1 MEQELFA
8 RAPIPRA
15 YFKMALPVVLS
26 MLVSL
31 VYNMV
36 DTWFLAQTQNTAL
49 VAGVSLCAP
58 MFTLM
63 VAMGDIFGLGGSS
76 LISRLL
82 GQGEKQRV
90 RHVSAF
96 CCYGAILW
104 GVLIGAVMLLLRHPI
119 LSLLGAKSDTMDS
132 AMAYYCYLALGA
144 PAIIFTLVP
153 SNILRTEGMAVASMV
168 GSITGALVNI
178 VLDPI
183 FIFGLNMDAGGAAL
197 ATVLSNVV
205 SAVMFIVLL
214 CTKSRR
220 LSMGLRDCSVQGAE
234 LREILV
240 IGFPA
245 SITNLMQSFAMTL
258 TNRFL
263 LPYGTEN
270 VAALGIALKVNM
282 IVMLIL
288 VGFAFGAQSLLGYNY
303 GANNRD
309 RLRGILKFD
318 ILVELVFSAVMTVL
332 FLIAAPQIIRIF
344 MSDESVIRAGSRIL
358 RCMVITMPLM
368 GIILVCTTLFQAA
381 GKGMP
386 AFLLSIS
393 RQGVA
398 LLLCMVVLS
407 WLFGFYGVIL
417 AQAAADV
424 VSVLLSLVLLKRSNI
439 FKATPHNC
447 VYGL

>member
-36 DTWFLAQTQNTAL
+36 DTWFIAQTQNTAL

-82 GQGEKQRV
+82 GQGEEKRV

-96 CCYGAILW
+96 CSYGAIVW
-104 GVLIGAVMLLLRHPI
+104 GVLVGALMLIFRQPI
-119 LSLLGAKSDTMDS
+119 LHLLGASSDTMDS
-132 AMAYYCYLALGA
+132 AMAYYSYLALGA
-144 PAIIFTLVP
+144 PVIIFTLVP

-168 GSITGALVNI
+168 GSITGTVVNI
-178 VLDPI
+178 ILDPI
-183 FIFGLNMDAGGAAL
+183 FIFGLNMGAGGAAL

-205 SAVMFIVLL
+205 SAVLLIVLL
-214 CTKSRR
+214 VTKSQR
-220 LSMGLRDCSVQGAE
+220 LSVRPGDCSVQGTE

-240 IGFPA
+240 IGVPA

-282 IVMLIL
+282 IVMLIM
-288 VGFAFGAQSLLGYNY
+288 VGFAFGAQPLLGYNY
-303 GANNRD
+303 GANNRE
-309 RLRGILKFD
+309 RLRDILKFD
-318 ILVELVFSAVMTVL
+318 VLVQLVFSVVMTVV
-332 FLIAAPQIIRIF
+332 FLISAPQIIRIF
-344 MSDESVIRAGSRIL
+344 MSDGGVIQAGSRIL

-381 GKGMP
+381 GKAMP

-398 LLLCMVVLS
+398 LLICMVVLS
-407 WLFGFYGVIL
+407 AVFGFYGVIL

-424 VSVLLSLVLLKRSNI
+424 VSVVLALVLLKRSDI
-439 FKATPHNC
+439 LK
-447 VYGL
+447 

>member
-36 DTWFLAQTQNTAL
+36 DTWFIAQTQNTAL

-82 GQGEKQRV
+82 GQGEEKRV

-96 CCYGAILW
+96 CSYGAIVW
-104 GVLIGAVMLLLRHPI
+104 GVLVGALMLIFRQPI
-119 LSLLGAKSDTMDS
+119 LHLLGASSDTMDS
-132 AMAYYCYLALGA
+132 ATDYFCYLALGA

-168 GSITGALVNI
+168 GSITGAVVNI
-178 VLDPI
+178 ILDPI
-183 FIFGLNMDAGGAAL
+183 FIFGLNMGAGGAAL

-205 SAVMFIVLL
+205 SAVLFIVLL
-214 CTKSRR
+214 AAKSQR
-220 LSMGLRDCSVQGAE
+220 LSMRLRDCSVQGTE

-240 IGFPA
+240 IGVPA

-282 IVMLIL
+282 IVMLIM
-288 VGFAFGAQSLLGYNY
+288 VGFAFGAQPLLGYNY
-303 GANNRD
+303 GANNRE

-318 ILVELVFSAVMTVL
+318 VLVQLVFSVVMTVV
-332 FLIAAPQIIRIF
+332 FLISAPQIIRIF
-344 MSDESVIRAGSRIL
+344 MSDSGVIQAGSRIL

-368 GIILVCTTLFQAA
+368 GIILVCTTLFQSA
-381 GKGMP
+381 GKAMP

-407 WLFGFYGVIL
+407 AVFGFYGVIL

-424 VSVLLSLVLLKRSNI
+424 VSVILALVLLRRSNI
-439 FKATPHNC
+439 LK
-447 VYGL
+447 

>member
-1 MEQELFA
+1 MEQELFT

-36 DTWFLAQTQNTAL
+36 DTWFIAQTQNTAL

-82 GQGEKQRV
+82 GQGEEKRV

-96 CCYGAILW
+96 CSYGAIVW
-104 GVLIGAVMLLLRHPI
+104 GVLVGALMLIFRQPI
-119 LSLLGAKSDTMDS
+119 LHLLGASSDTMDS
-132 AMAYYCYLALGA
+132 AMAYYSYLALGA

-168 GSITGALVNI
+168 GSITGTVVNI
-178 VLDPI
+178 ILDPI
-183 FIFGLNMDAGGAAL
+183 FIFGLNMGAGGAAL

-205 SAVMFIVLL
+205 SAVLLIVLL
-214 CTKSRR
+214 VTKSQR
-220 LSMGLRDCSVQGAE
+220 LSVRPGDCSVQGTE

-240 IGFPA
+240 IGVPA
-245 SITNLMQSFAMTL
+245 SITNLMQSFAMAL

-282 IVMLIL
+282 IVILIM
-288 VGFAFGAQSLLGYNY
+288 VGFAFGAQPLLGYNY
-303 GANNRD
+303 GANNRE
-309 RLRGILKFD
+309 RLRDILKFD
-318 ILVELVFSAVMTVL
+318 VLVQLVFSVVMTVV
-332 FLIAAPQIIRIF
+332 FLISAPQIIRIF
-344 MSDESVIRAGSRIL
+344 MSDGGVIQAGSRIL

-381 GKGMP
+381 GKAMP

-398 LLLCMVVLS
+398 LLICMVVLS
-407 WLFGFYGVIL
+407 AVFGFYGVIL

-424 VSVLLSLVLLKRSNI
+424 VSVILALVLLKRSDI
-439 FKATPHNC
+439 LK
-447 VYGL
+447 

>member
-36 DTWFLAQTQNTAL
+36 DTWFIAQTQNTAL

-82 GQGEKQRV
+82 GQGEEKRV

-96 CCYGAILW
+96 CSYGAIVW
-104 GVLIGAVMLLLRHPI
+104 GVLVGALMLIFRQPI
-119 LSLLGAKSDTMDS
+119 LHLLGASSDTMDS
-132 AMAYYCYLALGA
+132 AMAYYSYLALGA

-168 GSITGALVNI
+168 GSITGAVVNMI
-178 VLDPI
+178 LDPI
-183 FIFGLNMDAGGAAL
+183 FIFGLNMGAGGAAL

-205 SAVMFIVLL
+205 SAVLLVVLL
-214 CTKSRR
+214 VAKSQR
-220 LSMGLRDCSVQGAE
+220 LSMRLRDCPVQGTE

-240 IGFPA
+240 IGVPA

-282 IVMLIL
+282 IVMLIM
-288 VGFAFGAQSLLGYNY
+288 VGFAFGAQPLLGYNY
-303 GANNRD
+303 GANNRE
-309 RLRGILKFD
+309 RLRDILKFD
-318 ILVELVFSAVMTVL
+318 VLVQLVFSVVMTVV
-332 FLIAAPQIIRIF
+332 FLIFAPQIIRIF
-344 MSDESVIRAGSRIL
+344 MSDGGVIQAGSRIL

-381 GKGMP
+381 GKAMP

-398 LLLCMVVLS
+398 LLICMVVLS
-407 WLFGFYGVIL
+407 AVFGLYGVIL

-424 VSVLLSLVLLKRSNI
+424 ASVILALVLLKRSNI
-439 FKATPHNC
+439 LK
-447 VYGL
+447 

>member
-1 MEQELFA
+1 MEQEIFE
-8 RAPIPRA
+8 RMPVPRA
-15 YFKMALPVVLS
+15 YFKMALPVVMS

-36 DTWFLAQTQNTAL
+36 DTWFIAQTQDTAL

-58 MFTLM
+58 VFTLM

-82 GQGEKQRV
+82 GQGERQRV

-96 CCYGAILW
+96 CSYGAILW
-104 GVLIGAVMLLLRHPI
+104 GVLAAAVMLAFRQPI
-119 LSLLGAKSDTMDS
+119 LTLLGARADTMES
-132 AMAYYCYLALGA
+132 ATAYYRYLALGA

-153 SNILRTEGMAVASMV
+153 SNILRTEGLATAAMV
-168 GSITGALVNI
+168 GSVTGALVNI

-183 FIFGLNMDAGGAAL
+183 FIFLLGMGAGGAAL

-205 SAVMFIVLL
+205 SAVLFMILL
-214 CTKSRR
+214 CKKSRNLSLR
-220 LSMGLRDCSVQGAE
+220 LGECRVQGGE
-234 LREILV
+234 LREILL

-263 LPYGTEN
+263 LPYGTQQ

-282 IVMLIL
+282 IVMLIM
-288 VGFAFGAQSLLGYNY
+288 VGFAFGAQPLLGYNY
-303 GANNRD
+303 GAGNQK
-309 RLRGILKFD
+309 RLRALLRFDLLVILT
-318 ILVELVFSAVMTVL
+318 FSAGMTVV
-332 FLIAAPQIIRIF
+332 FLLAAPYVIRIF
-344 MSDESVIRAGSRIL
+344 MAEAAVVEAGSVIL
-358 RCMVITMPLM
+358 RCMVVTMPLM

-381 GKGMP
+381 GKALP
-386 AFLLSIS
+386 AFLLSVS
-393 RQGVA
+393 RQGVV

-407 WLFGFYGVIL
+407 RVFGYYGVVL
-417 AQAAADV
+417 AQAASDAITA
-424 VSVLLSLVLLKRSNI
+424 VLAVVLLKQARL
-439 FKATPHNC
+439 F
-447 VYGL
+447 GQR

>member
-36 DTWFLAQTQNTAL
+36 DTWFIAQTQNTAL

-82 GQGEKQRV
+82 GQGEEKRV

-96 CCYGAILW
+96 CSYGAIVW
-104 GVLIGAVMLLLRHPI
+104 GVLVGALMLIFRQPI
-119 LSLLGAKSDTMDS
+119 LHLLGASSDTMDS
-132 AMAYYCYLALGA
+132 AMAYYSYLALGA

-168 GSITGALVNI
+168 GSITGTVVNI
-178 VLDPI
+178 ILDPI
-183 FIFGLNMDAGGAAL
+183 FIFGLNMGAGGAAL

-205 SAVMFIVLL
+205 SAVLFIVLL
-214 CTKSRR
+214 VAKSQQ
-220 LSMGLRDCSVQGAE
+220 LSVRPGDCSVQGTE

-240 IGFPA
+240 IGVPA

-282 IVMLIL
+282 IVMLIM
-288 VGFAFGAQSLLGYNY
+288 VGFAFGAQPLLGYNY
-303 GANNRD
+303 GANNRE
-309 RLRGILKFD
+309 RLRDILKFD
-318 ILVELVFSAVMTVL
+318 VLVQLVFSVVMTVV
-332 FLIAAPQIIRIF
+332 FLISAPQIIRIF
-344 MSDESVIRAGSRIL
+344 MSDGGVIQAGSRIL

-381 GKGMP
+381 GKAMP

-398 LLLCMVVLS
+398 LLICMVVLS
-407 WLFGFYGVIL
+407 AVFGFYGVIL

-424 VSVLLSLVLLKRSNI
+424 VSVILALVLLKRSDI
-439 FKATPHNC
+439 LK
-447 VYGL
+447 

>member
-15 YFKMALPVVLS
+15 YFKLALPVVMS

-36 DTWFLAQTQNTAL
+36 DTWFIAQTQNTAL

-58 MFTLM
+58 LFTLM

-82 GQGEKQRV
+82 GQGRQDRV
-90 RHVSAF
+90 KHVSAF

-104 GVLIGAVMLLLRHPI
+104 GVLVTAIMLAFRGPI
-119 LSLLGAKSDTMDS
+119 LGLLGAKEDTMDS
-132 AMAYYCYLALGA
+132 AVAYYSYLALGA
-144 PAIIFTLVP
+144 PAVIFTLVP
-153 SNILRTEGMAVASMV
+153 SNILRTEGLAMASMA
-168 GSITGALVNI
+168 GSMTGALVNI

-183 FIFGLNMDAGGAAL
+183 FIFLLDMGAGGAAL

-205 SAVMFIVLL
+205 SSVLFIVLL
-214 CTKSRR
+214 CKKSKN
-220 LSMGLRDCSVQGAE
+220 LSIKPSNVGIQGGE
-234 LREILV
+234 LREILT
-240 IGFPA
+240 IGLPA
-245 SITNLMQSFAMTL
+245 SITNLTQSFAMTL

-263 LPYGTEN
+263 LPYGTEQ

-282 IVMLIL
+282 IVMLIM
-288 VGFAFGAQSLLGYNY
+288 VGFAFGAQPLLGYNY
-303 GANNRD
+303 GAGNRE
-309 RLRGILKFD
+309 RLRSILRFD
-318 ILVELVFSAVMTVL
+318 VLVELCFSGAMTVL
-332 FLIAAPQIIRIF
+332 FLALAPTMIRCF
-344 MSDESVIRAGSRIL
+344 MQDPAVVQAGGTIL
-358 RCMVITMPLM
+358 RCMVVTMPLM
-368 GIILVCTTLFQAA
+368 GVILVCTTLFQAA
-381 GKGMP
+381 GKALP

-398 LLLCMVVLS
+398 LLVCMVVLS
-407 WLFGFYGVIL
+407 AVFGRWGVLL

-424 VSVLLSLVLLKRSNI
+424 VSLILALALLKRSRI
-439 FKATPHNC
+439 
-447 VYGL
+447 L

>member
-31 VYNMV
+31 IYNMV
-36 DTWFLAQTQNTAL
+36 DTWFIAQTQNTAL

-82 GQGEKQRV
+82 GQGEEKRV

-96 CCYGAILW
+96 CSYGAIVW
-104 GVLIGAVMLLLRHPI
+104 GVLVGALMLIFRQPI
-119 LSLLGAKSDTMDS
+119 LHLLGASSDTMDS
-132 AMAYYCYLALGA
+132 ATDYFCYLALGA

-168 GSITGALVNI
+168 GSITGAVVNI
-178 VLDPI
+178 ILDPI
-183 FIFGLNMDAGGAAL
+183 FIFGLNMGAGGAAL

-205 SAVMFIVLL
+205 SSVLFIVLL
-214 CTKSRR
+214 ATKSQR
-220 LSMGLRDCSVQGAE
+220 LSMRLRDCSVQGTE

-240 IGFPA
+240 IGVPA

-282 IVMLIL
+282 IVMLIM
-288 VGFAFGAQSLLGYNY
+288 VGFAFGAQPLLGYNY
-303 GANNRD
+303 GANNRE

-318 ILVELVFSAVMTVL
+318 VLVQLVFSVVMTVV
-332 FLIAAPQIIRIF
+332 FLIFAPQIIRIF
-344 MSDESVIRAGSRIL
+344 MSDSGVIQAGSRIL

-368 GIILVCTTLFQAA
+368 GIILVCTTLFQSA
-381 GKGMP
+381 GKAMP

-398 LLLCMVVLS
+398 LLLCVVVLS
-407 WLFGFYGVIL
+407 AMFGFYGVIL

-424 VSVLLSLVLLKRSNI
+424 VSVILALVLLRRSNI
-439 FKATPHNC
+439 LK
-447 VYGL
+447 

>member
-36 DTWFLAQTQNTAL
+36 DTWFIAQTQNTAL

-82 GQGEKQRV
+82 GQGEEQRV

-104 GVLIGAVMLLLRHPI
+104 GVLIGAAMLLLRQPI
-119 LSLLGAKSDTMDS
+119 LTLLGAKSDTMDS

-153 SNILRTEGMAVASMV
+153 SSILRTEGMAVASMI

-183 FIFGLNMDAGGAAL
+183 FIFGLNMGAGGAAL

-214 CTKSRR
+214 RTKSQR
-220 LSMGLRDCSVQGAE
+220 LSMGLRDCSVQGTE

-288 VGFAFGAQSLLGYNY
+288 VGFAFGAQPLLGYNY
-303 GANNRD
+303 GANNRE

-318 ILVELVFSAVMTVL
+318 VLVELAFSSVMTVL

-344 MSDESVIRAGSRIL
+344 MSDESVVQAGSRIL

-417 AQAAADV
+417 AQAAADA
-424 VSVLLSLVLLKRSNI
+424 VSFLLALVLLRRSSI
-439 FKATPHNC
+439 LK
-447 VYGL
+447 

>member
-36 DTWFLAQTQNTAL
+36 DTWFIAQTQNTAL

-82 GQGEKQRV
+82 GQGEEKRV

-96 CCYGAILW
+96 CSYGAIVW
-104 GVLIGAVMLLLRHPI
+104 GVLVGALMLIFRQPI
-119 LSLLGAKSDTMDS
+119 LHLLGASSDTMDS
-132 AMAYYCYLALGA
+132 AMAYYSYLALGA
-144 PAIIFTLVP
+144 PVIIFTLVP

-168 GSITGALVNI
+168 GSITGTVVNI
-178 VLDPI
+178 ILDPI
-183 FIFGLNMDAGGAAL
+183 FIFGLNMGAGGAAL

-205 SAVMFIVLL
+205 SAVLFIVLL
-214 CTKSRR
+214 VAKSQR
-220 LSMGLRDCSVQGAE
+220 LSVRPGDCSVQGTE

-240 IGFPA
+240 IGVPA
-245 SITNLMQSFAMTL
+245 SITNLMQSFAMAL

-282 IVMLIL
+282 IVMLIM
-288 VGFAFGAQSLLGYNY
+288 VGFAFGAQPLLGYNY
-303 GANNRD
+303 GANNRE
-309 RLRGILKFD
+309 RLRDILKFD
-318 ILVELVFSAVMTVL
+318 VLVQLVFSVLMTVV
-332 FLIAAPQIIRIF
+332 FLISAPQIIRIF
-344 MSDESVIRAGSRIL
+344 MSDGGVIQAGSRIL

-381 GKGMP
+381 GKAMP

-398 LLLCMVVLS
+398 LLICMVVLS
-407 WLFGFYGVIL
+407 AVFGFYGVIL

-424 VSVLLSLVLLKRSNI
+424 VSVILALVLLKRSNI
-439 FKATPHNC
+439 LK
-447 VYGL
+447 

>member
-8 RAPIPRA
+8 RAPSPRA

-36 DTWFLAQTQNTAL
+36 DTWFIAQTQNTAL
-49 VAGVSLCAP
+49 VARVSLCAP

-183 FIFGLNMDAGGAAL
+183 FIFGLNMGAGGAAL
-197 ATVLSNVV
+197 ATVLSKVV

-288 VGFAFGAQSLLGYNY
+288 VGFAFGAQPLLGYNY

-439 FKATPHNC
+439 LK
-447 VYGL
+447 

>member
-36 DTWFLAQTQNTAL
+36 DTWFIAQTQNTAL

-82 GQGEKQRV
+82 GQGEEKRV

-96 CCYGAILW
+96 CSYGAIVW
-104 GVLIGAVMLLLRHPI
+104 GVLVGALMLIFRQPI
-119 LSLLGAKSDTMDS
+119 LHLLGASSDTMDS
-132 AMAYYCYLALGA
+132 AMAYYSYLALGA

-168 GSITGALVNI
+168 GSITGTVVNI
-178 VLDPI
+178 ILDPI
-183 FIFGLNMDAGGAAL
+183 FIFGLNMGAGGAAL

-205 SAVMFIVLL
+205 SAVLFIVLL
-214 CTKSRR
+214 VTKSQR
-220 LSMGLRDCSVQGAE
+220 LSVRPGDCSVQGTE

-240 IGFPA
+240 IGVPA

-282 IVMLIL
+282 IVMLIM
-288 VGFAFGAQSLLGYNY
+288 VGFAFGAQPLLGYN
-303 GANNRD
+303 
-309 RLRGILKFD
+309 
-318 ILVELVFSAVMTVL
+318 
-332 FLIAAPQIIRIF
+332 
-344 MSDESVIRAGSRIL
+344 
-358 RCMVITMPLM
+358 
-368 GIILVCTTLFQAA
+368 
-381 GKGMP
+381 
-386 AFLLSIS
+386 
-393 RQGVA
+393 
-398 LLLCMVVLS
+398 
-407 WLFGFYGVIL
+407 
-417 AQAAADV
+417 
-424 VSVLLSLVLLKRSNI
+424 
-439 FKATPHNC
+439 
-447 VYGL
+447 

>member
-36 DTWFLAQTQNTAL
+36 DTWFIAQTQNTAL

-82 GQGEKQRV
+82 GQGEEKRV

-96 CCYGAILW
+96 CSYGAIIW
-104 GVLIGAVMLLLRHPI
+104 GVLVGALMLIFRQPI
-119 LSLLGAKSDTMDS
+119 LRLLGASSDTMDS
-132 AMAYYCYLALGA
+132 ATDYFCYLALGA

-168 GSITGALVNI
+168 GSITGAVVNI
-178 VLDPI
+178 ILDPI
-183 FIFGLNMDAGGAAL
+183 FIFGLDMGAGGAAL

-205 SAVMFIVLL
+205 SSVLFIVLL
-214 CTKSRR
+214 ATKSQR
-220 LSMGLRDCSVQGAE
+220 LSVRLRDCSVQGTE

-240 IGFPA
+240 IGVPA

-282 IVMLIL
+282 IVMLIM
-288 VGFAFGAQSLLGYNY
+288 VGVAFGAQPLLGYNY
-303 GANNRD
+303 GANNRE
-309 RLRGILKFD
+309 RLRGLLKFD
-318 ILVELVFSAVMTVL
+318 VLVQLVFSVVMTVV
-332 FLIAAPQIIRIF
+332 FLISAPQIIRIF
-344 MSDESVIRAGSRIL
+344 MSDSGVIRAGSRIL

-381 GKGMP
+381 GKAMP

-393 RQGVA
+393 RQGIA

-407 WLFGFYGVIL
+407 AVFGLYGVIL

-424 VSVLLSLVLLKRSNI
+424 ASVILALVLLKRSNI
-439 FKATPHNC
+439 LK
-447 VYGL
+447 

>member
-1 MEQELFA
+1 MEQEIFT

-36 DTWFLAQTQNTAL
+36 DTWFIAQTQNTAL

-82 GQGEKQRV
+82 GQGEEKRV

-96 CCYGAILW
+96 CSYGAIVW
-104 GVLIGAVMLLLRHPI
+104 GVLVGALMLIFRQPI
-119 LSLLGAKSDTMDS
+119 LHLLGASSDTMDS
-132 AMAYYCYLALGA
+132 AMAYYSYLALGA

-168 GSITGALVNI
+168 GSITGTVVNI
-178 VLDPI
+178 ILDPI
-183 FIFGLNMDAGGAAL
+183 FIFGLNMGAGGAAL

-205 SAVMFIVLL
+205 SAVLFIVLL
-214 CTKSRR
+214 VTKSQR
-220 LSMGLRDCSVQGAE
+220 LSVRPGDCSVQGKE

-240 IGFPA
+240 IGVPA

-282 IVMLIL
+282 IVMLIM
-288 VGFAFGAQSLLGYNY
+288 VGFAFGAQPLLGYNY
-303 GANNRD
+303 GANNRE
-309 RLRGILKFD
+309 RLRDILKFD
-318 ILVELVFSAVMTVL
+318 VLVQLVFSVVMTVV
-332 FLIAAPQIIRIF
+332 FLISAPQIIRIF
-344 MSDESVIRAGSRIL
+344 MSDGGVIQAGSRIL

-381 GKGMP
+381 GKAMP

-398 LLLCMVVLS
+398 LLICMVVLS
-407 WLFGFYGVIL
+407 AVFGFYGVIL

-424 VSVLLSLVLLKRSNI
+424 VSVILALVLLKRSNI
-439 FKATPHNC
+439 LK
-447 VYGL
+447 

>member
-36 DTWFLAQTQNTAL
+36 DTWFIAQTQNTAL

-82 GQGEKQRV
+82 GQGEEKRV

-96 CCYGAILW
+96 CSYGAIVW
-104 GVLIGAVMLLLRHPI
+104 GVLVGALMLIFRQPI
-119 LSLLGAKSDTMDS
+119 LHLLGASSDTMDS
-132 AMAYYCYLALGA
+132 AMAYYSYLALGA
-144 PAIIFTLVP
+144 PVIIFTLVP

-168 GSITGALVNI
+168 GSITGTVVNI
-178 VLDPI
+178 ILDPI
-183 FIFGLNMDAGGAAL
+183 FIFGLNMGAGGAAL

-205 SAVMFIVLL
+205 SAVLFIVLL
-214 CTKSRR
+214 VTKSQR
-220 LSMGLRDCSVQGAE
+220 LSVRPGDCSVQGTE

-240 IGFPA
+240 IGVPA

-282 IVMLIL
+282 IVMLIM
-288 VGFAFGAQSLLGYNY
+288 VGFAFGAQPLLGYNY
-303 GANNRD
+303 GANNRE
-309 RLRGILKFD
+309 RLRDILKFD
-318 ILVELVFSAVMTVL
+318 VLVQLVFSVVMTVV
-332 FLIAAPQIIRIF
+332 FLISAPQIIRIF
-344 MSDESVIRAGSRIL
+344 MSDGGVIQAGSRIL

-381 GKGMP
+381 GKAMP

-398 LLLCMVVLS
+398 LLICMVVLS
-407 WLFGFYGVIL
+407 AVFGFYGVIL

-424 VSVLLSLVLLKRSNI
+424 VSVILALVLLKRSDI
-439 FKATPHNC
+439 LK
-447 VYGL
+447 

>member
-15 YFKMALPVVLS
+15 YFKMALPVVMS

-36 DTWFLAQTQNTAL
+36 DTWFIAQTQNTAL

-82 GQGEKQRV
+82 GQGKEQRV

-96 CCYGAILW
+96 CSYGAIAW
-104 GVLIGAVMLLLRHPI
+104 GVLVGALMLIFRQPI
-119 LSLLGAKSDTMDS
+119 LRLLGASSDTMDS
-132 AMAYYCYLALGA
+132 ATDYFCYLALGA

-168 GSITGALVNI
+168 GSITGAVVNI
-178 VLDPI
+178 ILDPI
-183 FIFGLNMDAGGAAL
+183 FIFGLNMGAGGAAL

-205 SAVMFIVLL
+205 SAVLFIVLL
-214 CTKSRR
+214 VTKSQR
-220 LSMGLRDCSVQGAE
+220 LSMRLRDCSVQGTE

-240 IGFPA
+240 IGVPA

-282 IVMLIL
+282 IVMLIM
-288 VGFAFGAQSLLGYNY
+288 VGFAFGAQPLLGYNY
-303 GANNRD
+303 GANNRE
-309 RLRGILKFD
+309 RLRGLLKFD
-318 ILVELVFSAVMTVL
+318 ILVQLVFSVVMTVV
-332 FLIAAPQIIRIF
+332 FLIFAPQIIRIF
-344 MSDESVIRAGSRIL
+344 MSDGGVIQAGSRIL

-381 GKGMP
+381 GKAMP

-398 LLLCMVVLS
+398 LLICMVMLS
-407 WLFGFYGVIL
+407 AVFGFYGVIL

-424 VSVLLSLVLLKRSNI
+424 VSFVLALVLLNRSKI
-439 FKATPHNC
+439 LK
-447 VYGL
+447 

>member
-36 DTWFLAQTQNTAL
+36 DTWFIAQTQNTAL

-82 GQGEKQRV
+82 GQGEEKRV

-96 CCYGAILW
+96 CSYGAIIW
-104 GVLIGAVMLLLRHPI
+104 GVLVGALMLIFRQPI
-119 LSLLGAKSDTMDS
+119 LHLLGASSDTMDS
-132 AMAYYCYLALGA
+132 AMAYYSYLALGA

-168 GSITGALVNI
+168 GSITGTVVNI
-178 VLDPI
+178 ILDPI
-183 FIFGLNMDAGGAAL
+183 FIFGLNMGAGGAAL

-205 SAVMFIVLL
+205 SAVLLAVLL
-214 CTKSRR
+214 VTKSQR
-220 LSMGLRDCSVQGAE
+220 LSVRPGDCSVQRTE

-240 IGFPA
+240 IGVPA
-245 SITNLMQSFAMTL
+245 SITNLMQSFAMAL

-282 IVMLIL
+282 IVMLIM
-288 VGFAFGAQSLLGYNY
+288 VGFAFGAQPLLGYNY
-303 GANNRD
+303 GANNRE
-309 RLRGILKFD
+309 RLRDILKFD
-318 ILVELVFSAVMTVL
+318 VLVQLVFSVVMTVV
-332 FLIAAPQIIRIF
+332 FLISAPQIIRIF
-344 MSDESVIRAGSRIL
+344 MSDGGVIQAGSRIL

-381 GKGMP
+381 GKAMP

-398 LLLCMVVLS
+398 LLICMVVLS
-407 WLFGFYGVIL
+407 AVFGFYGVIL

-424 VSVLLSLVLLKRSNI
+424 VSVILALVLLKRSNI
-439 FKATPHNC
+439 LK
-447 VYGL
+447 

>member
-36 DTWFLAQTQNTAL
+36 DTWFIAQTQNTAL

-82 GQGEKQRV
+82 GQGEEKRV

-96 CCYGAILW
+96 CSYGAIVW
-104 GVLIGAVMLLLRHPI
+104 GVLVGALMLIFRQPI
-119 LSLLGAKSDTMDS
+119 LHLLGASSDTMDS
-132 AMAYYCYLALGA
+132 AMAYYSYLALGA

-168 GSITGALVNI
+168 GSITGAVVNI
-178 VLDPI
+178 ILDPI
-183 FIFGLNMDAGGAAL
+183 FIFGLNMGAGGAAL

-205 SAVMFIVLL
+205 SAVLFIVLL
-214 CTKSRR
+214 VTKSQR
-220 LSMGLRDCSVQGAE
+220 LSMRLRDCSVQGTE

-240 IGFPA
+240 IGVPA

-282 IVMLIL
+282 IVMLIM
-288 VGFAFGAQSLLGYNY
+288 VGFAFGAQPLLGYNY
-303 GANNRD
+303 GANNRE
-309 RLRGILKFD
+309 RLRGLLKFD
-318 ILVELVFSAVMTVL
+318 ILVQLVFSVVMTVV
-332 FLIAAPQIIRIF
+332 FLIFAPQIIRIF
-344 MSDESVIRAGSRIL
+344 MSDGGVIQAGSRIL

-381 GKGMP
+381 GKAMP

-398 LLLCMVVLS
+398 LLICMVVLS
-407 WLFGFYGVIL
+407 AVFGFYGVIL

-424 VSVLLSLVLLKRSNI
+424 VSFVLALVLLNRSKI
-439 FKATPHNC
+439 LK
-447 VYGL
+447 

>member
-31 VYNMV
+31 IYNMV
-36 DTWFLAQTQNTAL
+36 DTWFIAQTQNTAL

-82 GQGEKQRV
+82 GQGEEKRV

-96 CCYGAILW
+96 CSYGAIVW
-104 GVLIGAVMLLLRHPI
+104 GVLVGALMLIFRQPI
-119 LSLLGAKSDTMDS
+119 LHLLGASSDTMDS
-132 AMAYYCYLALGA
+132 AMAYYSYLALGA

-153 SNILRTEGMAVASMV
+153 NNILRTEGMAVASMV
-168 GSITGALVNI
+168 GSITGTVVNI
-178 VLDPI
+178 ILDPI
-183 FIFGLNMDAGGAAL
+183 FIFGLNMGAGGAAL

-205 SAVMFIVLL
+205 SAVLLIVLL
-214 CTKSRR
+214 VTKSQR
-220 LSMGLRDCSVQGAE
+220 LSVRPGDCSVQGKE

-240 IGFPA
+240 IGVPA

-282 IVMLIL
+282 IVMLIM
-288 VGFAFGAQSLLGYNY
+288 VGFAFGAQPLLGYNY
-303 GANNRD
+303 GANNRE
-309 RLRGILKFD
+309 RLRDILKFD
-318 ILVELVFSAVMTVL
+318 VLVQLVFSLVMTVV
-332 FLIAAPQIIRIF
+332 FLISAPQIIGIF
-344 MSDESVIRAGSRIL
+344 MSDGGVIQAGSRIL

-381 GKGMP
+381 GKAMP

-398 LLLCMVVLS
+398 LLICMMVLS
-407 WLFGFYGVIL
+407 AVFGFYGVIL

-424 VSVLLSLVLLKRSNI
+424 VSVILALVLLKRSNI
-439 FKATPHNC
+439 LK
-447 VYGL
+447 

>member
-1 MEQELFA
+1 MEQKLFT

-15 YFKMALPVVLS
+15 YFQMALPVVLS

-36 DTWFLAQTQNTAL
+36 DTWFIAQTQNTAL

-82 GQGEKQRV
+82 GQGEEKRV
-90 RHVSAF
+90 HHVSAF
-96 CCYGAILW
+96 CSYGAIVWGILV
-104 GVLIGAVMLLLRHPI
+104 GVLMLILRQPI
-119 LSLLGAKSDTMDS
+119 LRLLGASSDTMDS
-132 AMAYYCYLALGA
+132 AMAYYSYLALGA

-168 GSITGALVNI
+168 GSITGAVVNI
-178 VLDPI
+178 ILDPI
-183 FIFGLNMDAGGAAL
+183 FIFGLNMGAGGAAL
-197 ATVLSNVV
+197 ATALSNVV
-205 SAVMFIVLL
+205 SALLFIVLL
-214 CTKSRR
+214 ATKSQR
-220 LSMGLRDCSVQGAE
+220 LSMHLRDCSVQGME

-240 IGFPA
+240 IGVPA

-282 IVMLIL
+282 IVMLIM
-288 VGFAFGAQSLLGYNY
+288 VGFAFGAQPLLGYNY
-303 GANNRD
+303 GANNRE
-309 RLRGILKFD
+309 RLRGVLKFD
-318 ILVELVFSAVMTVL
+318 ILVQLVFSVVMTVV
-332 FLIAAPQIIRIF
+332 FLIFAPQIIRIF
-344 MSDESVIRAGSRIL
+344 MSDGGVIQAGSRIL

-381 GKGMP
+381 GKAMP

-398 LLLCMVVLS
+398 LLICMVMLS
-407 WLFGFYGVIL
+407 AVFGFYGVIL

-424 VSVLLSLVLLKRSNI
+424 VSMILALVLLKRSGI
-439 FKATPHNC
+439 SK
-447 VYGL
+447 

>member
-36 DTWFLAQTQNTAL
+36 DTWFIAQTQNTAL

-82 GQGEKQRV
+82 GQGEEKRV

-96 CCYGAILW
+96 CSYGAIVW
-104 GVLIGAVMLLLRHPI
+104 GVLVGALMLIFRQPI
-119 LSLLGAKSDTMDS
+119 LHLLGASSDTMDS
-132 AMAYYCYLALGA
+132 AMAYYSYLALGA

-168 GSITGALVNI
+168 GSITGAVVNI
-178 VLDPI
+178 ILDPI
-183 FIFGLNMDAGGAAL
+183 FIFGLNMGAGGAAL

-205 SAVMFIVLL
+205 SAVLLIVLL
-214 CTKSRR
+214 AAKSQR
-220 LSMGLRDCSVQGAE
+220 LSVRLRDCSVQRTE

-240 IGFPA
+240 IGVPA

-282 IVMLIL
+282 IVMLIM
-288 VGFAFGAQSLLGYNY
+288 VGFAFGAQPLLGYNY
-303 GANNRD
+303 GANNRE

-318 ILVELVFSAVMTVL
+318 VLVQLVFSVVMTVV
-332 FLIAAPQIIRIF
+332 FLIFAPQIIRVF
-344 MSDESVIRAGSRIL
+344 MSDSGVIQAGSRIL

-368 GIILVCTTLFQAA
+368 GIILVCTTLFQSA
-381 GKGMP
+381 GKAMP

-407 WLFGFYGVIL
+407 AVFGFYGVIL

-424 VSVLLSLVLLKRSNI
+424 VSVILALVLLRRSNI
-439 FKATPHNC
+439 LK
-447 VYGL
+447 

>member
-36 DTWFLAQTQNTAL
+36 DTWFIAQTQNTAL

-82 GQGEKQRV
+82 GQGEEKRV

-96 CCYGAILW
+96 CSYGAIVW
-104 GVLIGAVMLLLRHPI
+104 GVLVGALMLIFRQPI
-119 LSLLGAKSDTMDS
+119 LHLLGASSDTMDS
-132 AMAYYCYLALGA
+132 AMAYYSYLALGA

-168 GSITGALVNI
+168 GSITGALVNMI
-178 VLDPI
+178 LDPI
-183 FIFGLNMDAGGAAL
+183 FIFGLNMGAGGAAL

-205 SAVMFIVLL
+205 SAVLLVVLL
-214 CTKSRR
+214 VAKSQR
-220 LSMGLRDCSVQGAE
+220 LSMRLRDCPVQRTE

-240 IGFPA
+240 IGVPA

-282 IVMLIL
+282 IVMLIM
-288 VGFAFGAQSLLGYNY
+288 VGFAFGAQPLLGYNY
-303 GANNRD
+303 GANNRE

-318 ILVELVFSAVMTVL
+318 VLVQLVFSVVMTVV
-332 FLIAAPQIIRIF
+332 FLIFAPQIIRIF
-344 MSDESVIRAGSRIL
+344 MSDGGVMQAGSRIL

-381 GKGMP
+381 GKAMP

-407 WLFGFYGVIL
+407 AVFGLYGVIL

-424 VSVLLSLVLLKRSNI
+424 VSVILALVLLKRSNI
-439 FKATPHNC
+439 LK
-447 VYGL
+447 

>member
-36 DTWFLAQTQNTAL
+36 DTWFIAQTQNTAL

-82 GQGEKQRV
+82 GQGEEKRV

-96 CCYGAILW
+96 CSYGAIVW
-104 GVLIGAVMLLLRHPI
+104 GVLVGALMLIFRQPI
-119 LSLLGAKSDTMDS
+119 LHLLGASSDTMDS
-132 AMAYYCYLALGA
+132 AMAYYSYLALGA

-168 GSITGALVNI
+168 GSITGTVVNI
-178 VLDPI
+178 ILDPI
-183 FIFGLNMDAGGAAL
+183 FIFGLNMGAGGAAL

-205 SAVMFIVLL
+205 SAVLFIVLL
-214 CTKSRR
+214 VTKSQQ
-220 LSMGLRDCSVQGAE
+220 LSVRPGDCSVQGTE

-240 IGFPA
+240 IGVPA

-282 IVMLIL
+282 IVMLIM
-288 VGFAFGAQSLLGYNY
+288 VGFAFGAQPLLGYNY
-303 GANNRD
+303 GANNRE
-309 RLRGILKFD
+309 RLRDILKFD
-318 ILVELVFSAVMTVL
+318 VLVQLVFSVVMTVV
-332 FLIAAPQIIRIF
+332 FLISAPQIIRIF
-344 MSDESVIRAGSRIL
+344 MSDGGVIQAGSRIL

-381 GKGMP
+381 GKAMP

-398 LLLCMVVLS
+398 LLICMVVLS
-407 WLFGFYGVIL
+407 AVFGFYGVIL

-424 VSVLLSLVLLKRSNI
+424 VSVILALVLLKRSNI
-439 FKATPHNC
+439 LK
-447 VYGL
+447 

>member
-36 DTWFLAQTQNTAL
+36 DTWFIAQTQNTAL

-82 GQGEKQRV
+82 GQGEEKRV

-96 CCYGAILW
+96 CSYGAIVW
-104 GVLIGAVMLLLRHPI
+104 GVLVGALMLIFRQPI
-119 LSLLGAKSDTMDS
+119 LHLLGASSDTMDS
-132 AMAYYCYLALGA
+132 AMAYYSYLALGA

-168 GSITGALVNI
+168 GSITGTVVNI
-178 VLDPI
+178 ILDPI
-183 FIFGLNMDAGGAAL
+183 FIFGLNMGAGGAAL
-197 ATVLSNVV
+197 ATVLSNVA
-205 SAVMFIVLL
+205 SAVLLVVLL
-214 CTKSRR
+214 VAKSQR
-220 LSMGLRDCSVQGAE
+220 LSVRPGDCSVQGTE

-240 IGFPA
+240 IGVPA

-282 IVMLIL
+282 IVMLIM
-288 VGFAFGAQSLLGYNY
+288 VGFAFGAQPLLGYNY
-303 GANNRD
+303 GANNRE
-309 RLRGILKFD
+309 RLRDILKFD
-318 ILVELVFSAVMTVL
+318 VLVQLVFSVVMTVV
-332 FLIAAPQIIRIF
+332 FLISAPQIIRIF
-344 MSDESVIRAGSRIL
+344 MSDGGVIQAGSRIL

-381 GKGMP
+381 GKAMP

-398 LLLCMVVLS
+398 LLICMMVLS
-407 WLFGFYGVIL
+407 AVFGFYGVIL

-424 VSVLLSLVLLKRSNI
+424 VSVILALVLLKRSDI
-439 FKATPHNC
+439 LK
-447 VYGL
+447 

>member
-1 MEQELFA
+1 MEQELFV

-36 DTWFLAQTQNTAL
+36 DTWFIAQTQNTAL

-82 GQGEKQRV
+82 GQGEEKRV

-96 CCYGAILW
+96 CSYGAIVW
-104 GVLIGAVMLLLRHPI
+104 GVLVGALMLIFRQPI
-119 LSLLGAKSDTMDS
+119 LHLLGASSDTMDS
-132 AMAYYCYLALGA
+132 AMAYYSYLALGA

-168 GSITGALVNI
+168 GSITGTVVNI
-178 VLDPI
+178 ILDPI
-183 FIFGLNMDAGGAAL
+183 FIFGLNMGAGGAAL

-205 SAVMFIVLL
+205 SAVLLIVLL
-214 CTKSRR
+214 VTKSQR
-220 LSMGLRDCSVQGAE
+220 LSVRPGDCSVQGTE

-240 IGFPA
+240 IGVPA
-245 SITNLMQSFAMTL
+245 SITNLMQSFAMAL

-282 IVMLIL
+282 IVMLIM
-288 VGFAFGAQSLLGYNY
+288 VGFAFGAQPLLGYNY
-303 GANNRD
+303 GANNRE

-318 ILVELVFSAVMTVL
+318 ALVQLVFSVVMTVV
-332 FLIAAPQIIRIF
+332 FLISAPQIIRMF
-344 MSDESVIRAGSRIL
+344 MSDGGVVQAGSRIL

-381 GKGMP
+381 GKAMP

-398 LLLCMVVLS
+398 LLICMVVFS
-407 WLFGFYGVIL
+407 AVFGFYGVIL

-424 VSVLLSLVLLKRSNI
+424 VSVILALVLLKRSNI
-439 FKATPHNC
+439 LK
-447 VYGL
+447 

>member
-36 DTWFLAQTQNTAL
+36 DTWFIAQTQNTAL

-82 GQGEKQRV
+82 GQGEEKRV

-96 CCYGAILW
+96 CSYGAIVW
-104 GVLIGAVMLLLRHPI
+104 GVLVGALMLIFRQPI
-119 LSLLGAKSDTMDS
+119 LHLLGASSDTMDS
-132 AMAYYCYLALGA
+132 AMAYYSYLALGA
-144 PAIIFTLVP
+144 PVIIFTLVP

-168 GSITGALVNI
+168 GSITGTVVNI
-178 VLDPI
+178 ILDPI
-183 FIFGLNMDAGGAAL
+183 FIFGLNMGAGGAAL

-205 SAVMFIVLL
+205 SAVLFIVLL
-214 CTKSRR
+214 VAKSQR
-220 LSMGLRDCSVQGAE
+220 LSVRPGDCSVQGTE

-240 IGFPA
+240 IGVPA
-245 SITNLMQSFAMTL
+245 SITNLMQSFAMAL

-282 IVMLIL
+282 IVMLIM
-288 VGFAFGAQSLLGYNY
+288 VGFAFGAQPLLGYNY
-303 GANNRD
+303 GANNRE
-309 RLRGILKFD
+309 RLRDILKFD
-318 ILVELVFSAVMTVL
+318 VLVQLVVSVVMTVG
-332 FLIAAPQIIRIF
+332 FRISAPQIIRIF
-344 MSDESVIRAGSRIL
+344 MSDGGVIQAGSRIL

-381 GKGMP
+381 GKAMP

-398 LLLCMVVLS
+398 LLICMVVLS
-407 WLFGFYGVIL
+407 AVFGFYGVIL

-424 VSVLLSLVLLKRSNI
+424 VSVILALVLLKRSNI
-439 FKATPHNC
+439 LK
-447 VYGL
+447 

>member
-36 DTWFLAQTQNTAL
+36 DTWFIAQTQNTAL

-82 GQGEKQRV
+82 GQGEEKRV

-96 CCYGAILW
+96 CSYGAIVW
-104 GVLIGAVMLLLRHPI
+104 GVLVGALMLIFRQPI
-119 LSLLGAKSDTMDS
+119 LHLLGASSDTMDS
-132 AMAYYCYLALGA
+132 AMAYYSYLALGA

-168 GSITGALVNI
+168 GSITGAVVNI
-178 VLDPI
+178 ILDPI
-183 FIFGLNMDAGGAAL
+183 FIFGLNMGAGGAAL

-205 SAVMFIVLL
+205 SAVLFIVLL
-214 CTKSRR
+214 VTKSQR
-220 LSMGLRDCSVQGAE
+220 LSMRLRDCSVQGTE

-240 IGFPA
+240 IGVPA

-282 IVMLIL
+282 IVMLIM
-288 VGFAFGAQSLLGYNY
+288 VGFAFGAQPLLGYNY

-309 RLRGILKFD
+309 RLRGLLKFD
-318 ILVELVFSAVMTVL
+318 ILVQLVFSVVMTVV
-332 FLIAAPQIIRIF
+332 FLIFAPQIIRIF
-344 MSDESVIRAGSRIL
+344 MSDGGVIQAGSRIL

-381 GKGMP
+381 GKAMP

-398 LLLCMVVLS
+398 LLVCMVVLS

-424 VSVLLSLVLLKRSNI
+424 VSFVLALVLLNRSKI
-439 FKATPHNC
+439 LK
-447 VYGL
+447 

>member
-36 DTWFLAQTQNTAL
+36 DTWFIAQTQNTAL

-183 FIFGLNMDAGGAAL
+183 FIFGLNMGAGGAAL

-288 VGFAFGAQSLLGYNY
+288 VGFAFGAQPLLGYNY

-439 FKATPHNC
+439 LK
-447 VYGL
+447 

>member
-1 MEQELFA
+1 MEQELFS

-36 DTWFLAQTQNTAL
+36 DTWFIAQTQNTAL

-82 GQGEKQRV
+82 GQGEEKRV

-96 CCYGAILW
+96 CSYGAIVW
-104 GVLIGAVMLLLRHPI
+104 GVLVGALMLIFRQPI
-119 LSLLGAKSDTMDS
+119 LHLLGASSDTMDS
-132 AMAYYCYLALGA
+132 AMAYYSYLALGA

-168 GSITGALVNI
+168 GSITGTVVNI
-178 VLDPI
+178 ILDPI
-183 FIFGLNMDAGGAAL
+183 FIFGLNMGAGGAAL

-205 SAVMFIVLL
+205 SAVLFIVLL
-214 CTKSRR
+214 VTKSQR
-220 LSMGLRDCSVQGAE
+220 LSVRPGDCSVQGTE

-240 IGFPA
+240 IGVPA
-245 SITNLMQSFAMTL
+245 SITNLMQSFAMAL

-282 IVMLIL
+282 IVMLIM
-288 VGFAFGAQSLLGYNY
+288 VGFAFGAQPLLGYNY
-303 GANNRD
+303 GANNRE
-309 RLRGILKFD
+309 RLRDILKFD
-318 ILVELVFSAVMTVL
+318 VLVQLVFSVVMTVV
-332 FLIAAPQIIRIF
+332 FLISAPQIIRIF
-344 MSDESVIRAGSRIL
+344 MSDGGVIQAGSRIL

-381 GKGMP
+381 GKAMP

-398 LLLCMVVLS
+398 LLICMVVLS
-407 WLFGFYGVIL
+407 AVFGFYGVIL

-424 VSVLLSLVLLKRSNI
+424 VSVILALVLLKRSDI
-439 FKATPHNC
+439 LK
-447 VYGL
+447 

>member
-36 DTWFLAQTQNTAL
+36 DTWFIAQTQ
-49 VAGVSLCAP
+49 

-82 GQGEKQRV
+82 GQGEEKRV

-96 CCYGAILW
+96 CSYGAIVW
-104 GVLIGAVMLLLRHPI
+104 GVLVGALMLIFRQPI
-119 LSLLGAKSDTMDS
+119 LHLLGASSDTMDS
-132 AMAYYCYLALGA
+132 ATDYFCYLALGA

-168 GSITGALVNI
+168 GSITGAVVNI
-178 VLDPI
+178 ILDPI
-183 FIFGLNMDAGGAAL
+183 FIFGLNMGAGGAAL

-205 SAVMFIVLL
+205 SSVLFIVLL
-214 CTKSRR
+214 AAKSQR
-220 LSMGLRDCSVQGAE
+220 LSMRLRDCSVQGTE

-240 IGFPA
+240 IGVPA

-282 IVMLIL
+282 IVMLIM
-288 VGFAFGAQSLLGYNY
+288 VGFAFGAQPLLGYNY
-303 GANNRD
+303 GANNRE
-309 RLRGILKFD
+309 RLRGSLKFD
-318 ILVELVFSAVMTVL
+318 VLVQLVFSVVMTVV
-332 FLIAAPQIIRIF
+332 FLISAPQIIRIF
-344 MSDESVIRAGSRIL
+344 MSDSGVIQAGSRIL

-368 GIILVCTTLFQAA
+368 GIILVCTTLFQSA
-381 GKGMP
+381 GKAMP

-407 WLFGFYGVIL
+407 AMFGFYGVIL

-424 VSVLLSLVLLKRSNI
+424 VSVILALVLLRRSNI
-439 FKATPHNC
+439 LK
-447 VYGL
+447 

>member
-1 MEQELFA
+1 MEQDLFA

-31 VYNMV
+31 IYNMV
-36 DTWFLAQTQNTAL
+36 DTWFIAQTQNTAL

-82 GQGEKQRV
+82 GQGEEKRV

-96 CCYGAILW
+96 CSYGAIVW
-104 GVLIGAVMLLLRHPI
+104 GVLVGALMLIFRQPI
-119 LSLLGAKSDTMDS
+119 LHLLGASSDTMDS
-132 AMAYYCYLALGA
+132 ATDYFCYLALGA

-168 GSITGALVNI
+168 GSITGAVVNI
-178 VLDPI
+178 ILDPI
-183 FIFGLNMDAGGAAL
+183 FIFGLNMGAGGAAL

-205 SAVMFIVLL
+205 SSVLFIVLL
-214 CTKSRR
+214 ATKSQR
-220 LSMGLRDCSVQGAE
+220 LSMRLRDCSVQGTE

-240 IGFPA
+240 IGVPA

-282 IVMLIL
+282 IVMLIM
-288 VGFAFGAQSLLGYNY
+288 VGFAFGAQPLLGYNY
-303 GANNRD
+303 GANNRE

-318 ILVELVFSAVMTVL
+318 VLVQLVFSVVMTVV
-332 FLIAAPQIIRIF
+332 FLIFAPQIIRIF
-344 MSDESVIRAGSRIL
+344 MSDSGVIQAGSRIL

-368 GIILVCTTLFQAA
+368 GIILVCTTLFQSA
-381 GKGMP
+381 GKAMP

-398 LLLCMVVLS
+398 LLLCVVVLS
-407 WLFGFYGVIL
+407 AMFGFYGVIL

-424 VSVLLSLVLLKRSNI
+424 VSVILALVLLRRSNI
-439 FKATPHNC
+439 LK
-447 VYGL
+447 

>member
-36 DTWFLAQTQNTAL
+36 DTWFIAQTQNTAL

-82 GQGEKQRV
+82 GQGEEKRV

-96 CCYGAILW
+96 CSYGAIVW
-104 GVLIGAVMLLLRHPI
+104 GVLVGALMLIFRQPI
-119 LSLLGAKSDTMDS
+119 LRLLGASSDTLDS
-132 AMAYYCYLALGA
+132 AMAYYSYLALGA

-168 GSITGALVNI
+168 GSITGAVVNI
-178 VLDPI
+178 ILDPI
-183 FIFGLNMDAGGAAL
+183 FIFGLNMGAGGAAL

-205 SAVMFIVLL
+205 STVLFIVLL
-214 CTKSRR
+214 VTKSQR
-220 LSMGLRDCSVQGAE
+220 LSMRLRDCSVQGME

-240 IGFPA
+240 IGVPA

-282 IVMLIL
+282 IVMLIM
-288 VGFAFGAQSLLGYNY
+288 VGFAFGAQPLLGYNY
-303 GANNRD
+303 GANNRE
-309 RLRGILKFD
+309 RLRDLLKFD
-318 ILVELVFSAVMTVL
+318 ILVQIVFSVVMTVV
-332 FLIAAPQIIRIF
+332 FLIFAPRIIRIF
-344 MSDESVIRAGSRIL
+344 MSDGGVIQAGSRIL

-368 GIILVCTTLFQAA
+368 GSILVCTTLFQAA
-381 GKGMP
+381 GKAMP

-398 LLLCMVVLS
+398 LLICMVVLS
-407 WLFGFYGVIL
+407 AVFGFYGVIL

-424 VSVLLSLVLLKRSNI
+424 VSFILALVLLNHSKI
-439 FKATPHNC
+439 LK
-447 VYGL
+447 

>member
-36 DTWFLAQTQNTAL
+36 DTWFIAQTQNTAL

-82 GQGEKQRV
+82 GQGEEKRV

-96 CCYGAILW
+96 CSYGAIVW
-104 GVLIGAVMLLLRHPI
+104 GVLVGALMLIFRQPI
-119 LSLLGAKSDTMDS
+119 LHLLGASSDTMDS
-132 AMAYYCYLALGA
+132 AMAYYSYLALGA

-168 GSITGALVNI
+168 GSITGTVVNI
-178 VLDPI
+178 ILDPI
-183 FIFGLNMDAGGAAL
+183 FIFGLNMGAGGAAL

-205 SAVMFIVLL
+205 SAVLFIVLL
-214 CTKSRR
+214 VTKSQR
-220 LSMGLRDCSVQGAE
+220 LSVRPGDCSVQGKE

-240 IGFPA
+240 IGVPA

-282 IVMLIL
+282 IVMLIM
-288 VGFAFGAQSLLGYNY
+288 VGFAFGAQPLLGYNY
-303 GANNRD
+303 GANNRE
-309 RLRGILKFD
+309 RLRDILKFD
-318 ILVELVFSAVMTVL
+318 VLVQLVFSVVMTVV
-332 FLIAAPQIIRIF
+332 FLISAPQIIRIF
-344 MSDESVIRAGSRIL
+344 MSDGGVIQAGSRIL

-381 GKGMP
+381 GKAMP

-398 LLLCMVVLS
+398 LLICMVVLS
-407 WLFGFYGVIL
+407 AVFGFYGVIL

-424 VSVLLSLVLLKRSNI
+424 VSVILALVLLKRSNI
-439 FKATPHNC
+439 LK
-447 VYGL
+447 

>member
-104 GVLIGAVMLLLRHPI
+104 GVLIGALMLLLRHPI

-183 FIFGLNMDAGGAAL
+183 FIFGLNMGAGGAAL

-288 VGFAFGAQSLLGYNY
+288 VGFAFGAQPLLGYNY

-332 FLIAAPQIIRIF
+332 FLIEAPQIIRIF

-439 FKATPHNC
+439 LK
-447 VYGL
+447 

>member
-36 DTWFLAQTQNTAL
+36 DTWFIAQTQNTAL

-82 GQGEKQRV
+82 GQGEEKRV

-104 GVLIGAVMLLLRHPI
+104 GVFIGAVMLLFRQPI

-132 AMAYYCYLALGA
+132 AMAYYGYLALGA

-183 FIFGLNMDAGGAAL
+183 FIFGLNMGAGGAAL

-205 SAVMFIVLL
+205 SAVLFIVLL
-214 CTKSRR
+214 CTKSQR
-220 LSMGLRDCSVQGAE
+220 LSMRLKDCLVQGTE

-288 VGFAFGAQSLLGYNY
+288 VGFAFGAQPLLGYNY
-303 GANNRD
+303 GANNRE
-309 RLRGILKFD
+309 RFRGILKFD
-318 ILVELVFSAVMTVL
+318 ILVELVFSLVMTVV
-332 FLIAAPQIIRIF
+332 FLIFAPQIIRIF
-344 MSDESVIRAGSRIL
+344 MSDAGVIQAGSRIL

-381 GKGMP
+381 GKAMP

-407 WLFGFYGVIL
+407 AVFGFYGVIL

-424 VSVLLSLVLLKRSNI
+424 VSVILALVLLNRSKI
-439 FKATPHNC
+439 IK
-447 VYGL
+447 

>member
-36 DTWFLAQTQNTAL
+36 DTWFIAQTQNTAL

-82 GQGEKQRV
+82 GQGEEKRV

-96 CCYGAILW
+96 CSYGAIVW
-104 GVLIGAVMLLLRHPI
+104 GVLVGALMLIFRQPI
-119 LSLLGAKSDTMDS
+119 LHLLGASSDTMDS
-132 AMAYYCYLALGA
+132 AMAYYSYLALGA

-168 GSITGALVNI
+168 GSITGTVVNI
-178 VLDPI
+178 ILDPI
-183 FIFGLNMDAGGAAL
+183 FIFGLNMGAGGAAL

-205 SAVMFIVLL
+205 SAVLLIVLL
-214 CTKSRR
+214 VAKSQR
-220 LSMGLRDCSVQGAE
+220 LSVRPGDCSVQGKE

-240 IGFPA
+240 IGVPA

-282 IVMLIL
+282 IVMLIM
-288 VGFAFGAQSLLGYNY
+288 VGFAFGAQPLLGYNY
-303 GANNRD
+303 GANNRE
-309 RLRGILKFD
+309 RLRDILKFD
-318 ILVELVFSAVMTVL
+318 VLVQLVFSVVMTVV
-332 FLIAAPQIIRIF
+332 FLISAPQIIRIF
-344 MSDESVIRAGSRIL
+344 MSDGGVIQAGSRIL

-381 GKGMP
+381 GKAMP

-398 LLLCMVVLS
+398 LLICMVVLS
-407 WLFGFYGVIL
+407 AVFGFYGVIL

-424 VSVLLSLVLLKRSNI
+424 VSVILALVLLRRSNI
-439 FKATPHNC
+439 LK
-447 VYGL
+447 

>member
-36 DTWFLAQTQNTAL
+36 DTWFIAQTQNTAL

-82 GQGEKQRV
+82 GQGEEKRV

-96 CCYGAILW
+96 CSYGAIVW
-104 GVLIGAVMLLLRHPI
+104 GVLVGALMLIFRQPI
-119 LSLLGAKSDTMDS
+119 LHLLGASSDTMDS
-132 AMAYYCYLALGA
+132 ATDYFCYLALGA

-168 GSITGALVNI
+168 GSITGAVVNI
-178 VLDPI
+178 ILDPI
-183 FIFGLNMDAGGAAL
+183 FIFGLNMGAGGAAL

-205 SAVMFIVLL
+205 SSVLFIVLL
-214 CTKSRR
+214 AAKSQR
-220 LSMGLRDCSVQGAE
+220 LSMRLRDCSVQGTE

-240 IGFPA
+240 IGVPA

-282 IVMLIL
+282 IVMLIM
-288 VGFAFGAQSLLGYNY
+288 VGFAFGAQPLLGYYY
-303 GANNRD
+303 GANNRE

-318 ILVELVFSAVMTVL
+318 VLVQLVFSVVMTVV
-332 FLIAAPQIIRIF
+332 FLISAPQIIRIF
-344 MSDESVIRAGSRIL
+344 MSDSGVIQAGSRIL

-368 GIILVCTTLFQAA
+368 GIILVCTTLFQSA
-381 GKGMP
+381 GKAMP

-407 WLFGFYGVIL
+407 AVFGFYGVIL

-424 VSVLLSLVLLKRSNI
+424 VSVILALVLLRRSNI
-439 FKATPHNC
+439 LK
-447 VYGL
+447 

>member
-36 DTWFLAQTQNTAL
+36 DTWFIAQTQNTAL

-82 GQGEKQRV
+82 GQGEEKRV

-104 GVLIGAVMLLLRHPI
+104 GVFIGAVMLLFRQPI

-132 AMAYYCYLALGA
+132 AMAYYGYLALGA

-183 FIFGLNMDAGGAAL
+183 FIFGLNMGAGGAAL

-205 SAVMFIVLL
+205 SAVLFIVLL
-214 CTKSRR
+214 CTKSQR
-220 LSMGLRDCSVQGAE
+220 LSMRLKDCSVQGTE

-288 VGFAFGAQSLLGYNY
+288 VGFAFGAQPLLGYNY
-303 GANNRD
+303 GANYRE

-318 ILVELVFSAVMTVL
+318 ILVELVFSLMMTVV
-332 FLIAAPQIIRIF
+332 FLIFAPQIIRIF
-344 MSDESVIRAGSRIL
+344 MSDASVIQAGSRIL

-381 GKGMP
+381 GKAMP

-398 LLLCMVVLS
+398 LLLCMVILS
-407 WLFGFYGVIL
+407 AVFGFYGVIL

-424 VSVLLSLVLLKRSNI
+424 VSVILALVLLNRSKI
-439 FKATPHNC
+439 LK
-447 VYGL
+447 